1 MHQNKFPQLQA
12 LRKISSIVRINTKTK
27 NKQNIRERTE
37 KGNNNKDHGEMK
49 AIENKD
55 WKSKSE

>member
-27 NKQNIRERTE
+27 NEQNIRERTE
-37 KGNNNKDHGEMK
+37 KGKQ
-49 AIENKD
+49 
-55 WKSKSE
+55 